1 MTFFLEQPFWSIL
14 ILAWLPIFWYWWKR
28 LGKETLWHSGLI
40 LVLRCVAML
49 FLVVAMVSPVCTWKN
64 LARYVVC
71 AMDVSGSIRTSD
83 TFWDLK
89 DSSLFPEVDVSRG
102 DVEVYVPYAR
112 TMGVRQMEA
121 EAILEMSPDPHATD
135 LSAVLAASVAMAPED
150 YVPEVVLYTDGTY
163 NRGLEPRWMGDVPL
177 KVVRHAPAGANGKA
191 ETWIERMEAPT
202 SAFSGEVVAVEAFF
216 QATEAIGELKAEL
229 LRNGESLETQ
239 TVVFEDAGV
248 RGVCFQAT
256 ARPKSEASLVEWEVV
271 LHPNSEQNQMT
282 ENDRL
287 AMVTQIVP
295 PRRIL
300 LVERSQQLG
309 VKLAEVLRKEF
320 MEVETCL
327 PEEVPQDL
335 EGLKAYDLLILSNT
349 PVSRIP
355 VGVLRAMEAYVT
367 QWGGGLLVVGG
378 NQSFTAGGYHATPME
393 RILPVICLEDGKTQR
408 EGVGLVLVVDRSES
422 MKQGNAIELAR
433 EGVKRALDVLGPQDQ
448 VGVLVFADTSGWV
461 VPPCHLTPENKK
473 QAFENIDK
481 IRAVSVTNMEPA
493 MEKAFRTLQEMSAS
507 RKHMIVMTDGISSPG
522 NFGALAEKIHQAGIT
537 LSTIALGNEAEPN
550 VLADMAKIG
559 KGKAY
564 QCTTPES
571 LPQIFTAETASV
583 AQVGIVE
590 SQIAVRQ
597 VSSLPTFLYF
607 DFTQIPPL
615 LGYVQTRS
623 KVGSRTIFE
632 TGQGN
637 PLLSW
642 WNCGEGK
649 VVAFTSSIESHWIE
663 TWSTG
668 WKDFGRFWAR
678 LVNHAIR
685 KETDGFQV
693 RLVFQG
699 DGMNVL
705 LQVPHGVTMAENPR
719 WMLEKEERALQ
730 PVAPGVYADR
740 ILVEPGKRYP
750 VTISAGE
757 FAWQGIA
764 VPPFSEEYRPDRQ
777 KNAMPALERMVEETN
792 QNPVT
797 YVSQTLPFWSFFV
810 FLAMVTWLVEIGF
823 RRA

>member
-14 ILAWLPIFWYWWKR
+14 ILAWLPIFWYWRKR

-40 LVLRCVAML
+40 LVLRCVVVL

-83 TFWDLK
+83 TFWNLEDA
-89 DSSLFPEVDVSRG
+89 SQFPEVDTSRG
-102 DVEVYVPYAR
+102 DVRVYVPYAR
-112 TMGVRQMEA
+112 TMGVRQTRA
-121 EAILEMSPDPHATD
+121 EAILEASPDPSATD
-135 LSAVLAASVAMAPED
+135 LSAVLAASVAMTPED

-163 NRGLEPRWMGDVPL
+163 NRGLEPRWMGNVPL
-177 KVVRHAPAGANGKA
+177 RVVRHAPAGANGKA
-191 ETWIERMEAPT
+191 ETWIERIEAPT

-216 QATEAIGELKAEL
+216 QATEAVGEWNAEL
-229 LRNGESLETQ
+229 LRNGESVETQ
-239 TVVFEDAGV
+239 TVVFEEAGV

-256 ARPKSEASLVEWEVV
+256 AKPKSEESLVEWEVV
-271 LHPNSEQNQMT
+271 LHLRAEQNQMT

-287 AMVTQIVP
+287 TMVTQIVP

-300 LVERSQQLG
+300 LVERSPQLG
-309 VKLAEVLRKEF
+309 ARLADVLKKEF
-320 MEVETCL
+320 LEVQSCL
-327 PEEVPQDL
+327 PEEVPQNL
-335 EGLKAYDLLILSNT
+335 EGLKAYDLLILANT

-355 VGVLRAMEAYVT
+355 VGVLKAIEAYVT

-393 RILPVICLEDGKTQR
+393 RILPVICLEEGKTQR
-408 EGVGLVLVVDRSES
+408 EGLGLVLVVDRSES
-422 MKQGNAIELAR
+422 MKRGNAIELAR
-433 EGVKRALDVLGPQDQ
+433 EAVKRALDVLGPQDQ

-461 VPPCHLTPENKK
+461 VPICSLTQENKK

-481 IRAVSVTNMEPA
+481 IRAVSVTNMGPA
-493 MEKAFRTLQEMSAS
+493 LEKAFRALQEMSAV
-507 RKHMIVMTDGISSPG
+507 RKHLIVMTDGISNPDH
-522 NFGALAEKIHQAGIT
+522 FGALAEKFHQAGVT

-550 VLADMAKIG
+550 VLADMATIG

-564 QCTTPES
+564 RCTDPES
-571 LPQIFTAETASV
+571 LPQIFTAETASA
-583 AQVGIVE
+583 AQIGVVE
-590 SQIAVRQ
+590 GQTPVRQ
-597 VSSLPTFLYF
+597 ISSLPAFLHF
-607 DFTQIPPL
+607 DFTQVPPL
-615 LGYVQTRS
+615 LGYVQTRA
-623 KVGSRTIFE
+623 KIGSRTIFE
-632 TGQGN
+632 TASGS
-637 PLLSW
+637 PLLCW
-642 WNCGEGK
+642 WNCGRGK
-649 VVAFTSSIESHWIE
+649 VVAFTSGVESHWME

-668 WKDFGRFWAR
+668 WKDFGRFWGR

-693 RLVFQG
+693 RLAFQG

-705 LQVPHGVTMAENPR
+705 LQVPSGKELAENPQ
-719 WMLEKEERALQ
+719 WTLEGESRSLK

-740 ILVEPGKRYP
+740 ILVESGKRYP
-750 VTISAGE
+750 VAISAGE
-757 FAWQGIA
+757 FTWQGIA